1 MKVAASQQNGFSHG
15 VSKRTVGFLSDLF
28 MISVPYHTQGV
39 GEGMHASPV
48 HSLCRT
54 LGIISFKK
62 KTKNKISCM
71 SCYSSRGC
79 CWIFLSCCLDASEE
93 CLQMYY
99 AKNKLSQINNNK
111 RMNLKKKNTLNSPS
125 LKLLNSYVYL
135 TGAIKVD
142 FCPWENLTLTCTVCN
157 LLSFDV
163 KQSRPFV
170 LNKGHIGNEPGL
182 LESLLSL
189 WGPTF

>member
-28 MISVPYHTQGV
+28 MISVPYHTQG
-39 GEGMHASPV
+39 
-48 HSLCRT
+48 
-54 LGIISFKK
+54 LGRGCMQARCTPSAELWDFIL
-62 KTKNKISCM
+62 KNKISCM
-71 SCYSSRGC
+71 SCYSSRGS

-111 RMNLKKKNTLNSPS
+111 RMNLKKNTLNSPS
-125 LKLLNSYVYL
+125 LKLLNNYVYL

-142 FCPWENLTLTCTVCN
+142 FCPWENLRWHA
-157 LLSFDV
+157 
-163 KQSRPFV
+163 QYA
-170 LNKGHIGNEPGL
+170 
-182 LESLLSL
+182 
-189 WGPTF
+189 TFCCLM